1 MHRTGDTCTV
11 LLRGEL
17 DLNAV
22 DELTSLFLTEAERPG
37 TRLIQADLNQVRFID
52 SSAIGAMINGYKAA
66 QVTDTAFTL
75 IGAHGPVRAVLD
87 MVGVM
92 PLLSGDPST
101 PQ

>member
-11 LLRGEL
+11 LLCGEL
-17 DLNAV
+17 DLTAV

-37 TRLIQADLNQVRFID
+37 TRLIQADLDAVRFID

-66 QVTDTAFTL
+66 QVTDTAFTVV
-75 IGAHGPVRAVLD
+75 GAHAQVRAVLD

-92 PLLSGDPST
+92 PLLGGSPES